1 MSFWLGIGGVL
12 NSTTSIESRGTL
24 AKEGVLLKMSL
35 CLVFWGALDFN
46 GRGGGTNLEN
56 PCKIGYSD
64 NEIPIFLGWWD
75 VSLHPFWENDE
86 SLFYL

>member
-24 AKEGVLLKMSL
+24 AKEGVLLKMFFG
-35 CLVFWGALDFN
+35 VAVVWG
-46 GRGGGTNLEN
+46 GGGGGTNLEN